1 MGNWDEGIRF
11 IIRKYFGSDR
21 VNTEEVSEMGK
32 AEKGKQYGRNNIM
45 NGRREILWMNEKKKS
60 VNRGRNN
67 VNGEE
72 ITVN

>member
-45 NGRREILWMNEKKKS
+45 NGRREILWMNGKKI
-60 VNRGRNN
+60 
-67 VNGEE
+67 GEQRRK
-72 ITVN
+72 